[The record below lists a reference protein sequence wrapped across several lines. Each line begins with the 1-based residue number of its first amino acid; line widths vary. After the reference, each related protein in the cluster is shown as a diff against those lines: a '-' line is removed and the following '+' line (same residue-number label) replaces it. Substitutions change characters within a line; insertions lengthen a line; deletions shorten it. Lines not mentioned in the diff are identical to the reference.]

1 MDARLRK
8 SIWSKISA
16 ILMIYMILCGNVWF
30 ALLVIGEGTPL
41 WLTIAAR
48 TGALMLM
55 ASGLGLVSHAFYLR
69 FASKPEPWGIESD

>member
-1 MDARLRK
+1 MDSRLRK

-16 ILMIYMILCGNVWF
+16 ILMIYMVLCGNIWF

-48 TGALMLM
+48 TGALLLL
-55 ASGLGLVSHAFYLR
+55 ASGAGLVSHAVYLKY
-69 FASKPEPWGIESD
+69 FSSSDALGVEGE